1 MSSLFVTHLHH
12 VNALKLDYARSSL
25 YTVCII
31 MFLLIIL
38 SFGIYNVKST
48 DSSSSVSLFSIPLTL
63 FLKGLAI
70 ILIVLGH
77 ISQHCTVGS
86 EALSYRVTANA
97 GVIIF
102 LFVSGVGLAKRYHL
116 RADRMF
122 WLNRA
127 RKLAIPVWLSL
138 ILFITLNFLLLGHTD
153 SPVHLILNFLG
164 IFWTEFP
171 NSPCWFITYILFL
184 YGVYFVAALLP
195 ANRTLQLTVLSAL
208 PLIAS
213 WVVIATGSIDHFVLW
228 PQYSLIFPAGVICG
242 LYAERLENINQK
254 LFTKFPIAFYACL
267 LALLALYWTGIGV
280 YRISHLI
287 PGELFVQT
295 VGALINPAPLIFCL
309 ILLVYLLETKGLR
322 SAFLEVVGKYSFE
335 IYLLHFPFMVYY
347 DFFLFRRP
355 LVFFFFLYAAF
366 VLLLSIMFQAAATYL
381 ETLVFKNLR
390 VSASH

>member
-12 VNALKLDYARSSL
+12 ANAIELDYARSSL
-25 YTVCII
+25 YAVCII
-31 MFLLIIL
+31 LLLLVVL
-38 SFGIYNVKST
+38 SFVICNIKSR
-48 DSSSSVSLFSIPLTL
+48 DSSASVSLFSIPSTL
-63 FLKGLAI
+63 FLKGFAI
-70 ILIVLGH
+70 ILVMLGH

-127 RKLAIPVWLSL
+127 RKLAMPVWLSL
-138 ILFITLNFLLLGHTD
+138 ILFITLNFLLLGRTD
-153 SPVHLILNFLG
+153 TPVHLILNFFG

-184 YGVYFVAALLP
+184 YGIYFVAALLP
-195 ANRTLQLTVLSAL
+195 ANRIMQLTVLFAL
-208 PLIAS
+208 PFIAS
-213 WVVIATGSIDHFVLW
+213 LVVIATGSMDHFVLW

-242 LYAERLENINQK
+242 LYAERLENISQK
-254 LFTKFPIAFYACL
+254 LFTKFPLAFYACL

-287 PGELFVQT
+287 PGEFFVQT
-295 VGALINPAPLIFCL
+295 VGALVSPVSLILCL
-309 ILLVYLLETKGLR
+309 ILLVYLVETKGLR
-322 SAFLEVVGKYSFE
+322 SAFLEFVGKYSFE

-366 VLLLSIMFQAAATYL
+366 VLLLSIMFQRAATFL

-390 VSASH
+390 VPA